1 ELGQLKEAAGEFEHT
16 IRLVDLESIGK
27 AEAEDLIQM
36 YENAA
41 SIYIQVGDV
50 ARAASLYS
58 ALASFLLGKRWGKE
72 RAAEFN
78 KRAKELTEQN
88 MFAKLR
94 TLGTGALVAPAE
106 IVSSLAS
113 QPSQSEM
120 MPETWGKIRPITDFL
135 RPGRAGLNMDAQ
147 LDPGFAAA
155 VAPFTPDPLAA
166 LEHALPIEAKTFAP
180 LTKLDLTGLDEQT
193 ERWVTASE
201 RYIEQ
206 GLLEA
211 ALDACL
217 EVIGLNVDYFPIHLR
232 MGEIYE
238 RQERVE
244 DALAKYQLLVDTLM
258 VRDEPQQCIAVYYRL
273 IDLSPDTINPRSR
286 LAELLRSVG
295 RSEEAADQLALVASS
310 YFRLGQTNKALE
322 EYRRLIQWAPH
333 SRELHTQYGLALLKL
348 ERYEAA
354 LAEFRKALELGAD
367 DPAAIARLSIAL
379 ALIGDEPATVWDSL
393 ATVLERVKAQPQ
405 ASGAVQAEY
414 RAVLL
419 SADQPLLHYML
430 AIVQQRSGQ
439 HQSALLELEQAAA
452 LLEADEDPALP
463 TVLVHQA
470 LADSYIELGQAEEAL
485 DQLRLGQA
493 VAGATKPNPAIR
505 HTFATPLSRG
515 DLVRRMAEAFAASDD
530 LAGAQQALIEAKKL
544 LPYDRAIYTKL
555 ADVYFRQGQLHDAL
569 AQLDEL
575 ATHYEER
582 QDLDKALETLEYA
595 LRLAPSS
602 VPIGARQANMQ
613 IRRGYLD
620 KGVDNLVRVAE
631 LQRKGGLLKDAV
643 ASLQKAADVHWTLG
657 RQDAARAVYD
667 KIVHIAPNDI
677 DARQWLALMYTLS
690 LRTDDA
696 IAEKKQIVRI
706 LTQQRD
712 FDNAIA
718 ELHQIIGLNQK
729 DLDAYFLLGDM
740 LMRRQEYSQAVGI
753 YNRMLK
759 MEGVEKERLEALHT
773 AARRMLAQQQAM
785 RGN

>member
-1 ELGQLKEAAGEFEHT
+1 
-16 IRLVDLESIGK
+16 
-27 AEAEDLIQM
+27 
-36 YENAA
+36 
-41 SIYIQVGDV
+41 
-50 ARAASLYS
+50 
-58 ALASFLLGKRWGKE
+58 
-72 RAAEFN
+72 
-78 KRAKELTEQN
+78 

-106 IVSSLAS
+106 QAPSFIP
-113 QPSQSEM
+113 QPPQSET

-135 RPGRAGLNMDAQ
+135 RPGRGGGGEQ
-147 LDPGFAAA
+147 LDPGFAFAPAA
-155 VAPFTPDPLAA
+155 PVAPDPLAA
-166 LEHALPIEAKTFAP
+166 LEHTLPAEAKTFAP
-180 LTKLDLTGLDEQT
+180 LTKLDTKGLDEQT

-201 RYIEQ
+201 RYVEQ

-211 ALDACL
+211 AIDACL

-244 DALAKYQLLVDTLM
+244 DALSKYQLLVDTLM
-258 VRDEPQQCIAVYYRL
+258 VRGEQKQCIDVYYRL

-286 LAELLRSVG
+286 LAELLRAQG
-295 RSEEAADQLALVASS
+295 RNEEAADQLAMVASS

-322 EYRRLIQWAPH
+322 EYRRLLQWAPR
-333 SRELHTQYGLALLKL
+333 SKELHTQYGLALLKL

-354 LAEFRKALELGAD
+354 LAEFRRALELGAD

-379 ALIGDEPATVWDSL
+379 ALIGEQPATVWDSL
-393 ATVLERVKAQPQ
+393 ATVLEQVKAQPQ
-405 ASGAVQAEY
+405 SSGAVQAEY
-414 RAVLL
+414 RSALL
-419 SADQPLLHYML
+419 TTDEALLHYML

-452 LLEADEDPALP
+452 LLEADEDPMLP
-463 TVLVHQA
+463 AVLVHQA

-485 DQLRLGQA
+485 EQLRRGHE
-493 VAGATKPNPAIR
+493 VAGNVKPNPAIR
-505 HTFATPLSRG
+505 HPFAAPLGRG
-515 DLVRRMAEAFAASDD
+515 DLVRRMAEAFAATDD
-530 LAGAQQALIEAKKL
+530 LPGAEQALLEAKRL
-544 LPYDRAIYTKL
+544 LPYDRTIYTKL
-555 ADVYFRQGQLHDAL
+555 ADVYFRQGKLQDAL
-569 AQLDEL
+569 AQLDDL
-575 ATHYEER
+575 ATHYEGR

-620 KGVDNLVRVAE
+620 KGVENLVRVAE

-643 ASLQKAADVHWTLG
+643 ASLQKAAEVHWTLG
-657 RQDAARAVYD
+657 QHDAARAMYD

-677 DARQWLALMYTLS
+677 EARQWLALMYTLS
-690 LRTDDA
+690 FRTADA

-706 LTQQRD
+706 LAQQRD
-712 FDNAIA
+712 YDNAIA

-729 DLDAYFLLGDM
+729 DIDAYFLLGDM
-740 LMRRQEYSQAVGI
+740 LMRRAEYSQAVGI

-759 MEGVEKERLEALHT
+759 MEGVEKERLEALH
-773 AARRMLAQQQAM
+773 AAASRMLAQQQAM
-785 RGN
+785 RGT